1 MSTSPPSENL
11 APAFHADVKQVVDI
25 KSDDSPDLN
34 ANQIAISSISKDE
47 PFVTRRELWSYY
59 LYSNGGNGV
68 GLGYTQ
74 TLFQGLATAAGY
86 DPVAGPGSSCL
97 ADTAS
102 GQCIV
107 PWGSGTKSVSSVM
120 LTADGISFAIMTAIL
135 TTIGSA
141 ADYGTFGRWLLF
153 AITVVCWAAQYA
165 CMALTT
171 PNRWVLAMVLYIIGF
186 VSYSVTLVFYAALF
200 PRLARNTPR
209 ARQFREKY
217 ENGEVPPEVYEQ
229 EESLEKN
236 RITDVF
242 TVHSNVGFVT
252 TLLLNLALL
261 LPMANNPKVDNY
273 VIVVVNTYW
282 VVLGI
287 WWCEYALAGFFGL
300 PAENLRV
307 VFQEP
312 RQGPELPKGEYYL
325 TIGWKQIWAALKTYK
340 HLPYTF
346 VYLFSYFLL
355 ADGLNTTGTLVSIC
369 QNDKFS
375 FSFLQNTYLG
385 LSQAITSTIST
396 LAFWYIQ
403 RYWKI
408 NTKKMFVVTN
418 VVTILIPLWGMIGI
432 WTEKLGSV
440 LFNLFH
446 DIIISL
452 RRALGSTT
460 AYNVMF
466 GLFQAPYYA
475 YSLTMMSELSPP
487 GFENMFF
494 GLFGLSNRASSMVGP
509 NVIQVIID
517 KTGNNWQGFP
527 FLFAMCTAASVV
539 IWFGV
544 DITKGRR
551 DAVRWAAEQRRHIH

>member
-1 MSTSPPSENL
+1 MSTIPPPEDL
-11 APAFHADVKQVVDI
+11 ARPFHADVKQVVDI
-25 KSDDSPDLN
+25 RSDLDVN
-34 ANQIAISSISKDE
+34 HIAISSISLDE
-47 PFVTRRELWSYY
+47 PLVTRRELLSYY

-86 DPVAGPGSSCL
+86 DPVVGPGSSCL
-97 ADTAS
+97 ATTAS
-102 GQCIV
+102 GQCVV
-107 PWGSGTKSVSSVM
+107 PWGSG
-120 LTADGISFAIMTAIL
+120 INFAIMTVIL

-165 CMALTT
+165 CMTLTT
-171 PNRWVLAMVLYIIGF
+171 PNRWVLAMILSIISF
-186 VSYSVTLVFYAALF
+186 VSYSITLVFYAALF

-209 ARQFREKY
+209 VRQLREKY
-217 ENGEVPPEVYEQ
+217 ETGEISPEVYDQ

-236 RITDVF
+236 RITDIF

-261 LPMANNPKVDNY
+261 LPMANNLKESRP
-273 VIVVVNTYW
+273 
-282 VVLGI
+282 
-287 WWCEYALAGFFGL
+287 
-300 PAENLRV
+300 
-307 VFQEP
+307 
-312 RQGPELPKGEYYL
+312 GPELPKGEHYL

-346 VYLFSYFLL
+346 VYLSSYFLL
-355 ADGLNTTGTLVSIC
+355 ADGLNTTGTLVGIC

-403 RYWKI
+403 KYWKI
-408 NTKKMFVVTN
+408 STKKMFVVTN

-432 WTEKLGSV
+432 WTEKLG
-440 LFNLFH
+440 FH
-446 DIIISL
+446 NVWEFW
-452 RRALGSTT
+452 

-475 YSLTMMSELSPP
+475 YSLTMMAELSPP

-494 GLFGLSNRASSMVGP
+494 GLFGLFNRASSMVGP

-527 FLFAMCTAASVV
+527 FLFAMCMVASVV

-544 DITKGRR
+544 DVTKGRS